1 MYGFDL
7 SNPPCL
13 YKNSINNIGRLSIRE
28 LIVTGMFA
36 ALFVVYLLAE
46 RFILSRRNR
55 SIPLRVCVTGTRGK
69 SSTTRLIAS
78 SLREAGFAVLA
89 RTTGSKPVVIFPDGD
104 EKEIKR
110 RGGPSILE
118 GKNILK
124 KGAEL
129 QAQALVLELMSIHPE
144 RSYYESVRMFK
155 PHILAITNVR
165 LDHIAQTGT
174 SKEDVA
180 RSFASSI
187 PENGTIFIL
196 QEDFFPVF
204 KEVAERM
211 RSTIIQVPGV
221 SNTEYIQSK
230 INLPS
235 FEQEE
240 NIRLSL
246 AVAEFLGI
254 DKKVALQGMMKAR
267 PDFGSLKTWTV
278 DLGSPPRCWH
288 LVSCFAA
295 NDPESTRLVLSMFLE
310 KKFLNG
316 KEIIGL
322 LNLRR
327 DRGDR
332 TLQWLKALKEDAF
345 PEVRKFFFVGDHAR
359 ALKSRLKMPG
369 KAELI
374 ISKPRDSQKIMEE
387 IAGKVNAEA
396 VLIGMGNMGGLGKKL
411 VEYWEDTGKPY
422 DF

>member
-1 MYGFDL
+1 M
-7 SNPPCL
+7 C
-13 YKNSINNIGRLSIRE
+13 
-28 LIVTGMFA
+28 A

-46 RFILSRRNR
+46 RFILSRRSR
-55 SIPLRVCVTGTRGK
+55 SIPLRICVTGTRGK
-69 SSTTRLIAS
+69 SSVTRLIAA

-89 RTTGSKPVVIFPDGD
+89 RATGSRPVVIFPDGD
-104 EKEIKR
+104 EKEIQR
-110 RGGPSILE
+110 RGAPSILE
-118 GKNILK
+118 GKNILR

-129 QAQALVLELMSIHPE
+129 QAQALVLELMSTHPE
-144 RSYYESVRMFK
+144 CSYYESVQMFK
-155 PHILAITNVR
+155 PHILVITNVR
-165 LDHIAQTGT
+165 LDHLAQTGT

-187 PENGTIFIL
+187 PENGTVFIL
-196 QEDFFPVF
+196 QEEFFPVF
-204 KEVAERM
+204 KEVAERV
-211 RSTIIQVPGV
+211 SSKIIQVPRG
-221 SNTEYIQSK
+221 SNAEYLQSK
-230 INLPS
+230 SNLPS
-235 FEQEE
+235 FELEE

-254 DKKVALQGMMKAR
+254 DEKVALQGMMKAQ

-295 NDPESTRLVLSMFLE
+295 NDPESTRLVLSKLLE
-310 KKFLNG
+310 KKLLNS

-322 LNLRR
+322 LNLRG

-332 TLQWLKALKEDAF
+332 TLQWLKALKEEAF
-345 PEVRKFFFVGDHAR
+345 PEIRKFFFIGDHAH

-374 ISKPRDSQKIMEE
+374 ASKPRGPQKIMEE
-387 IAGKVNAEA
+387 IAEKVNAEA
-396 VLIGMGNMGGLGKKL
+396 VLIGMGNMGGVGKEL
-411 VEYWEDTGKPY
+411 VEYWENIGKPY

>member
-1 MYGFDL
+1 M
-7 SNPPCL
+7 C
-13 YKNSINNIGRLSIRE
+13 
-28 LIVTGMFA
+28 A

-46 RFILSRRNR
+46 LFILSRRRR
-55 SIPLRVCVTGTRGK
+55 SIPLRICVTGTRGK
-69 SSTTRLIAS
+69 SSITRLIAS
-78 SLREAGFAVLA
+78 SLREAGFTVLA
-89 RTTGSKPVVIFPDGD
+89 RTTGSRPVVIFPDEV

-110 RGGPSILE
+110 RGAPSILE
-118 GKNILK
+118 GKNILR
-124 KGAEL
+124 KGVEL

-144 RSYYESVRMFK
+144 CSYYESVQMFK
-155 PHILAITNVR
+155 PHILVITNVR
-165 LDHIAQTGT
+165 LDHIAQTGI

-187 PENGTIFIL
+187 PENGTVFIL
-196 QEDFFPVF
+196 QEEFFPVF
-204 KEVAERM
+204 KEVAERA
-211 RSTIIQVPGV
+211 SSKIIQVPRG
-221 SNTEYIQSK
+221 SNAEYLQSK
-230 INLPS
+230 SNLPS
-235 FEQEE
+235 FELEE

-254 DKKVALQGMMKAR
+254 DKKVALQGMMKAQ

-295 NDPESTRLVLSMFLE
+295 NDPESTRLVLSRLLE
-310 KKFLNG
+310 KKLLNS

-322 LNLRR
+322 LNLRG

-332 TLQWLKALKEDAF
+332 TLQWLKALKEESF
-345 PEVRKFFFVGDHAR
+345 PEIRKFFFIGDHAH

-374 ISKPRDSQKIMEE
+374 ASKPRGPQKIMEE
-387 IAGKVNAEA
+387 IAEKVNAEA
-396 VLIGMGNMGGLGKKL
+396 VLIGMGNMGGVGKQL
-411 VEYWEDTGKPY
+411 VEYWENIGKPY

>member
-1 MYGFDL
+1 MF
-7 SNPPCL
+7 
-13 YKNSINNIGRLSIRE
+13 IRE
-28 LIVTGMFA
+28 LIITGIFA
-36 ALFVVYLLAE
+36 ALFVIYLLAE
-46 RFILSRRNR
+46 RFIVSRRSR
-55 SIPLRVCVTGTRGK
+55 SIPLRICVTGTRGK
-69 SSTTRLIAS
+69 SSVTRLVAA

-89 RTTGSKPVVIFPDGD
+89 RTTGSKPVVIFPDGE

-110 RGGPSILE
+110 RGAPSILE
-118 GKNILK
+118 GKNILR
-124 KGAEL
+124 KGAAL

-144 RSYYESVRMFK
+144 SSYYESVQMFK
-155 PHILAITNVR
+155 PHVLVITNVR
-165 LDHIAQTGT
+165 LDHLAQTGT

-187 PENGTIFIL
+187 PENGAVFIL
-196 QEDFFPVF
+196 QEEFFPVF

-211 RSTIIQVPGV
+211 NSTITQVPGA
-221 SNTEYIQSK
+221 SNTEYLQSK
-230 INLPS
+230 NDLPS
-235 FEQEE
+235 FELEE

-295 NDPESTRLVLSMFLE
+295 NDPESTRLVLSKLLE
-310 KKFLNG
+310 RKFLNS
-316 KEIIGL
+316 KKIIGL
-322 LNLRR
+322 LNLRG

-332 TLQWLKALKEDAF
+332 TLQWLKTLKEEAF
-345 PEVRKFFFVGDHAR
+345 PEIRKFFFIGDHAH

-374 ISKPRDSQKIMEE
+374 VSKPRGPQKIMEK
-387 IAGKVNAEA
+387 IAEKVNAEA
-396 VLIGMGNMGGLGKKL
+396 VLIGMGNMGGLGKEL
-411 VEYWEDTGKPY
+411 VEYWEDIGKPY

>member
-1 MYGFDL
+1 LF
-7 SNPPCL
+7 
-13 YKNSINNIGRLSIRE
+13 IRE
-28 LIVTGMFA
+28 LIITGIFA
-36 ALFVVYLLAE
+36 ALFVIYLLAE
-46 RFILSRRNR
+46 RFIVSRRSR
-55 SIPLRVCVTGTRGK
+55 SIPLRICVTGTRGK
-69 SSTTRLIAS
+69 SSVTRLVAA

-89 RTTGSKPVVIFPDGD
+89 RTTGSKPVVIFPDGE

-110 RGGPSILE
+110 RGAPSILE
-118 GKNILK
+118 GKNILR
-124 KGAEL
+124 KGAAL

-144 RSYYESVRMFK
+144 SSYYESVQMFK
-155 PHILAITNVR
+155 PHVLVITNVR
-165 LDHIAQTGT
+165 LDHLAQTGT

-187 PENGTIFIL
+187 PENGAVFIL
-196 QEDFFPVF
+196 QEEFFPVF

-211 RSTIIQVPGV
+211 NSTITQVPGA
-221 SNTEYIQSK
+221 SNTEYLQSK
-230 INLPS
+230 NDLPS
-235 FEQEE
+235 FELEE

-295 NDPESTRLVLSMFLE
+295 NDPESTRLVLSKLLE
-310 KKFLNG
+310 RKFLNS
-316 KEIIGL
+316 KKIIGL
-322 LNLRR
+322 LNLRG

-332 TLQWLKALKEDAF
+332 TLQWLKTLKEEAF
-345 PEVRKFFFVGDHAR
+345 PEIRKFFFIGDHAH

-374 ISKPRDSQKIMEE
+374 VSKPRGPQKIMEK
-387 IAGKVNAEA
+387 IAEKVNAEA
-396 VLIGMGNMGGLGKKL
+396 VLIGMGNMGGLGKEL
-411 VEYWEDTGKPY
+411 VEYWEDIGKPY